1 LEDNSICRLYH
12 VKILKDI
19 IKFRL
24 NMEIDIPDTAEVKI
38 SRLIK
43 QGEFSTKEEAIEDII
58 LAGIKAYNVNETDK
72 DMEGDYNMEEYGE
85 YGDEDYVF

>member
-1 LEDNSICRLYH
+1 
-12 VKILKDI
+12 
-19 IKFRL
+19 
-24 NMEIDIPDTAEVKI
+24 MEIDIPDTAEVKI